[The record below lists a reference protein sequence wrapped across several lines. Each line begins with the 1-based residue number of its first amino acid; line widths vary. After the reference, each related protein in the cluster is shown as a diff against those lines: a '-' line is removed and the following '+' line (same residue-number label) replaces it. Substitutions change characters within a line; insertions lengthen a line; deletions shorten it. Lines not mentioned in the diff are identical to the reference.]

1 MSSSKH
7 AAGAVG
13 GKAARACDSCLRR
26 RARWYCAADD
36 AFLCQGCDASVHS
49 ANPLARRH
57 ERLRL
62 RLRPTDP
69 HSTTLEAGVATTTWK
84 KRQQQVAP
92 AWSKRKAR
100 TRRPHVKS
108 VGELLSRKL
117 VVVPEVSP
125 IESSEERKAE
135 EEEEE
140 EEGQL
145 LYCVPTFDRA
155 LAELCSP
162 PPPVDDPTASSCCRD
177 DVDGAVEN
185 NTKAP
190 PVVVAE
196 SPVQQLPDSFA
207 GFGPTDAELREF
219 AADMEALLGQGL
231 DDGNELDRSFYM
243 ESLGLMAQQAEDVGR
258 IKMEPNGIVSSRSR
272 GEGAPGFG
280 PTEMK
285 PEASSAA
292 AEVLDTDFN
301 CCSPTVMMDNED
313 EDSSEQKASAS
324 NAAAAA
330 GTQFLKRSLDLSLN
344 YEAIIESWGSSP
356 WTDGQRP
363 SVQLDDF
370 WPHAHL
376 TGWMAG
382 GGRLGGEAAVTPRL
396 GMGGGRE
403 ARVTRYREKRRTRLF
418 AKKIRYEVRKLN
430 AEKRP
435 RMKGRFVKR
444 PAAAGGGGGGE
455 ELPLPPRAPSP
466 SLPIEVARV
475 AAPSPCGVPI
485 GVRPRPCPRE
495 CRGR

>member
-258 IKMEPNGIVSSRSR
+258 VKMEPNGSVSSRSR

-344 YEAIIESWGSSP
+344 YEAIIESWGCSP

-376 TGWMAG
+376 T
-382 GGRLGGEAAVTPRL
+382 V
-396 GMGGGRE
+396 
-403 ARVTRYREKRRTRLF
+403 RLF
-418 AKKIRYEVRKLN
+418 PNSRCSSSSIDRSRAHDRCERWRRVLMLRLAKYNRVHARFACRAGWREEDGWV
-430 AEKRP
+430 
-435 RMKGRFVKR
+435 GRR
-444 PAAAGGGGGGE
+444 W
-455 ELPLPPRAPSP
+455 
-466 SLPIEVARV
+466 
-475 AAPSPCGVPI
+475 
-485 GVRPRPCPRE
+485 
-495 CRGR
+495 

>member
-62 RLRPTDP
+62 RPTDP
-69 HSTTLEAGVATTTWK
+69 HSTTLEAGVATATWK

-117 VVVPEVSP
+117 VVVPEVSH

-135 EEEEE
+135 EEEGE

-258 IKMEPNGIVSSRSR
+258 VKMEPNGSVSSRSR

-376 TGWMAG
+376 T
-382 GGRLGGEAAVTPRL
+382 V
-396 GMGGGRE
+396 
-403 ARVTRYREKRRTRLF
+403 RLF
-418 AKKIRYEVRKLN
+418 PNSRCSSSSIDRSRAHDRCERWRRALMLRLAKYNRVHARFACRAGWREEDGWV
-430 AEKRP
+430 
-435 RMKGRFVKR
+435 GRR
-444 PAAAGGGGGGE
+444 
-455 ELPLPPRAPSP
+455 R
-466 SLPIEVARV
+466 
-475 AAPSPCGVPI
+475 
-485 GVRPRPCPRE
+485 
-495 CRGR
+495 